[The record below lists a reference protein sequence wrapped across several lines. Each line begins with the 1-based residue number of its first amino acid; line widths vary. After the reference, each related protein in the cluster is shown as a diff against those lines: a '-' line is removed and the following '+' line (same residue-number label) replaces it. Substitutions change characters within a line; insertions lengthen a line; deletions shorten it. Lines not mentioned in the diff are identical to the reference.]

1 MTRPRFDSLPER
13 EIYANPPL
21 HAYLTNVQRRHRY
34 LQLLTLPDRF
44 SRPKVP
50 IHTLFVPPLVSPRP
64 ISIDSNP
71 KDWAE
76 EQCES
81 IYATLERYERVLLLG
96 DPGTGKTSL
105 INRLAQDLT
114 FIASRG
120 PFIDRFGWML
130 PVPMV
135 LRELPLRG
143 VATFDGLLAAFLAQ
157 PVGEPL
163 RDGDYLPGLLAEG
176 RAFLMLDGID
186 ELGGEDARRDLRSA
200 VADGMRRFPDCL
212 WLLSSRIV
220 GYGDVPY
227 ERRPEQSGKN
237 GGTVLDADFPAIG
250 KRYLAPFDLRRI
262 SRFVHNWYH
271 LQDADAGKAGRAADL
286 VRTIQRDPALR
297 QMARVPG
304 ILAHMAFVHRLEATL
319 PHERAVLHTR
329 IAEAYLAAS
338 DKNKGI
344 GESLGDLPRKKM
356 WLARVGY
363 EMQLRREHEAASEL
377 FASCDDVLRW
387 IGKEMERSKA
397 FVDVPTPRE
406 FLSFA
411 GRRSGLFVPRGND
424 RYSFSHLSLQEYFAA
439 AALEGE
445 VTGFKW
451 AKEGRSSL
459 GFSRADVAAW
469 ARQPTWLE
477 TFRHLFELLAGR
489 PEWHG
494 ELLNCVFGDDFAVF
508 YEEDADESLFHLG
521 HLAAHLVANPYSG
534 LGPSERQHALDA
546 CVRTQIRCSAHHF
559 EKPDQHDDYVT
570 GRSLL
575 AMLLTADEG
584 TSDTVLAS
592 LRHQWPV
599 ATRDLRRRVL
609 DLRGAKLESLA
620 SLALPGLNTLILT
633 DAAVGNVDCIGTL
646 KNLSWLELDGTP
658 VEDISPLAD
667 VQTIEFLNLERTSVE
682 DIAPLARLASLDAL
696 LLSDTPTSS
705 EAIDALQQ
713 ALPNCEI
720 VKER

>member
-50 IHTLFVPPLVSPRP
+50 IHTLFIPPLVSPRP
-64 ISIDSNP
+64 IAIDGNP

-81 IYATLERYERVLLLG
+81 IYTTLERYDRVLLLG

-135 LRELPLRG
+135 LRELPLQG
-143 VATFDGLLAAFLAQ
+143 VATFDGLLDAFLSQ

-163 RDGDYLPGLLAEG
+163 RDGDYLPSLLKEG
-176 RAFLMLDGID
+176 RALLMLDGID
-186 ELGGEDARRDLRSA
+186 EIGDKDARDALREA
-200 VADGMRRFPDCL
+200 VVDGMGRFPKCL
-212 WLLSSRIV
+212 WMLSSRIF
-220 GYGDVPY
+220 GYEPRR
-227 ERRPEQSGKN
+227 ERSGKN
-237 GGTVLDADFPAIG
+237 GGMVPEADFPATG

-262 SRFVHNWYH
+262 NRFVHNWYH
-271 LQDADAGKAGRAADL
+271 LQDADAGEAGRAADL
-286 VRTIQRDPALR
+286 VRAIQRDPPLR

-319 PHERAVLHTR
+319 PHERAALHTR

-338 DKNKGI
+338 DKNKGV
-344 GESLGDLPRKKM
+344 GETLGDLPRKKM

-363 EMQLRREHEAASEL
+363 EMQLRRECDEPSEL

-387 IGKEMERSKA
+387 IGQEMERSKA
-397 FVDVPTPRE
+397 FVDVPTPAE

-459 GFSRADVAAW
+459 GFGRADVAAW
-469 ARQPTWLE
+469 ARRPTWLE
-477 TFRHLFELLAGR
+477 TFRHLFELLADR

-494 ELLNCVFGDDFAVF
+494 ELLNCVFGEGFGAF
-508 YEEDADESLFHLG
+508 YEEVADGALFHLG

-534 LGPSERQHALDA
+534 LGPSERQRAIDA
-546 CVRTQIRCSAHHF
+546 CVHTQIRCSARYF
-559 EKPDQHDDYVT
+559 EAPDGINFVT
-570 GRSLL
+570 ARSLP
-575 AMLLTADEG
+575 AMLMACGAGACD
-584 TSDTVLAS
+584 DVFAS
-592 LRHQWPV
+592 LRRQWPV
-599 ATRDLRRRVL
+599 ATKDLERRVL
-609 DLRGAKLESLA
+609 DLRGAKVERLTA
-620 SLALPGLNTLILT
+620 MALPGLDTLILT
-633 DAAVGNVDCIGTL
+633 DSAVVRLDGAASLGG
-646 KNLSWLELDGTP
+646 LSWLELDGTP

-667 VQTIEFLNLERTSVE
+667 VGTLEFLNLERTNVE
-682 DIAPLARLASLDAL
+682 DVAPLARLTSLDAL
-696 LLSDTPTSS
+696 LLTDTPTSS
-705 EAIDALQQ
+705 KAIEALRE